1 MEGASTMHAVHS
13 VTTTNHPLI
22 LQFNFLTDARFPNP
36 FGCFYFHSPF
46 DQFAHLGI
54 DQFMA

>member
-1 MEGASTMHAVHS
+1 MKLRGQQRHPP
-13 VTTTNHPLI
+13 PLI
-22 LQFNFLTDARFPNP
+22 LPFNFLTDARFPNP